1 MKSKFR
7 NSRLFW
13 FLKNICCLFRCDI
26 YKELAELEY
35 QLIKTQEELKEFKTK
50 EQLFERHEQLFE
62 IMMYYDVHSKESE
75 QYKEEL
81 DFIAKNGL
89 SIFPYRKT
97 KTLPYVETGF
107 DNGLTM
113 PWVLHNNKKLY
124 FPSCFS
130 IEQAELTYRN
140 FIENENIL
148 GGSYRTKS
156 PHQYQSETFKIEDGD
171 VLVDVGCAEGLVA
184 LDAIE
189 KVKKVYLIESDLK
202 WIDALSAT
210 FAPYKDKVVIVNKLV
225 AECDSNTSITLA
237 TLLKNEKDN
246 SLFIKMDIEG
256 YETSVIAASKDFLCA
271 RDKTKLVCCTYHKN
285 NDEAELKSMFESY
298 GYTTEF
304 SDGYMLFVLD
314 GTIKPPFFR
323 HGVIRAYCNE
333 L

>member
-50 EQLFERHEQLFE
+50 EQLFE

-97 KTLPYVETGF
+97 KTLPYAETGF
-107 DNGLTM
+107 DNGLSM

-124 FPSCFS
+124 FPSSFS
-130 IEQAELTYRN
+130 KEQAEFTYKN

-148 GGSYRTKS
+148 GGNYRTKS

-210 FAPYKDKVVIVNKLV
+210 FAPYKDKVVIVNKLI
-225 AECDSNTSITLA
+225 ADSDDSVKNTITLSS
-237 TLLKNEKDN
+237 LLKEEKD
-246 SLFIKMDIEG
+246 SSIFIKMDIEG
-256 YETSVIAASKDFLCA
+256 YETVVIRSSMDFLQNNNSI
-271 RDKTKLVCCTYHKN
+271 KLACCTYHKAG
-285 NDEAELKSMFESY
+285 DEDSLKNMFESY
-298 GYTTEF
+298 GYKTEF
-304 SDGYMLFVLD
+304 SDGYMLFWYD
-314 GTIKPPFFR
+314 YSIKPPYFR
-323 HGVIRAYCNE
+323 KGVIRAWKQQ
-333 L
+333 